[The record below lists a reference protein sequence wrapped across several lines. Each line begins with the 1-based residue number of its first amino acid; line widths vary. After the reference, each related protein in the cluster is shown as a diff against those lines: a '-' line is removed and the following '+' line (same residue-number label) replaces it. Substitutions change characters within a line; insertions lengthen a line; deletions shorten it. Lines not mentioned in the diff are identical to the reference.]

1 MRDEKIYSIEA
12 LKKTSELLE
21 KNPEFNAI
29 WNYRRDII
37 ASLASE
43 LEIPFW
49 DKELVFVMML
59 LKDYPKVYWIWN
71 HRLWVLKHYPT
82 SSPKVWQTELA
93 VVNKLL
99 EQDARNFR

>member
-1 MRDEKIYSIEA
+1 MHGIKRKQWTKELLRQKRVQDEKKIYDYRSLTENVLNMRDEKIYSIEA

-59 LKDYPKVYWIWN
+59 LKDYPKVYWI
-71 HRLWVLKHYPT
+71 L
-82 SSPKVWQTELA
+82 
-93 VVNKLL
+93 
-99 EQDARNFR
+99 